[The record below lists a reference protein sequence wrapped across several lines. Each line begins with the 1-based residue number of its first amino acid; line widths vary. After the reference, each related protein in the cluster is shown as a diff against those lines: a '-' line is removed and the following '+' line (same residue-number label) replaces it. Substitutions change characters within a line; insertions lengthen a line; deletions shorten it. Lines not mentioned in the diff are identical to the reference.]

1 MWNSFTPWDDAIF
14 DFKLMYVFTKESC
27 HTTSKRLSM
36 LSISRGITIWLNT
49 SYFLRVR
56 FSSCSRNVHSIHCDQ
71 HIFCPLFRIF
81 DLFLIRQLHGN
92 ASAVFQ
98 QQNFRSADLNG
109 PKHPTFNLLP
119 PLKTLKSQ
127 VSERLSVYIW
137 RLILSTKTFITE
149 NVVHSTWIKNKYYET
164 FVLFLRLQTQRHY
177 KYSMHWVFKTTAL
190 SIYLYLFF
198 HLQFSAWFVL
208 CTLLRSM
215 IPLRIFLRQFGANV

>member
-1 MWNSFTPWDDAIF
+1 
-14 DFKLMYVFTKESC
+14 MYVFTIESC

-36 LSISRGITIWLNT
+36 SSVSRGITIRLNT

-56 FSSCSRNVHSIHCDQ
+56 FSSGSRNVHSIHCDQ

-98 QQNFRSADLNG
+98 RQNFRSADLNG

-137 RLILSTKTFITE
+137 RLILSTKAFITG
-149 NVVHSTWIKNKYYET
+149 NVVRSTWIKNKYYET
-164 FVLFLRLQTQRHY
+164 FILFLRLQTQRHH
-177 KYSMHWVFKTTAL
+177 KYSMHWVFKQLRYQFICTYFFTSNFPLDL
-190 SIYLYLFF
+190 S
-198 HLQFSAWFVL
+198 SAHCYVRWF
-208 CTLLRSM
+208 R
-215 IPLRIFLRQFGANV
+215 